1 MIKAATLAAI
11 LSTLILAEATPARRD
26 IPGSQCTA
34 ASLLCCNAVQ
44 PAGDPAVSTLLALLG
59 RSDVAPSTKCGLQCT
74 PMTVLGVG
82 GSSWYV

>member
-1 MIKAATLAAI
+1 MIKAATLVAI
-11 LSTLILAEATPARRD
+11 LSTIILAEATPALRD
-26 IPGSQCTA
+26 IPGSQFTA
-34 ASLLCCNAVQ
+34 ASLLCCNAVH
-44 PAGDPAVSTLLALLG
+44 PASDPAVSTLLALLG

>member
-1 MIKAATLAAI
+1 MIKAATLVAI
-11 LSTLILAEATPARRD
+11 LSTIILAEATPARRD

-44 PAGDPAVSTLLALLG
+44 SASDPAVSTLLVLLG